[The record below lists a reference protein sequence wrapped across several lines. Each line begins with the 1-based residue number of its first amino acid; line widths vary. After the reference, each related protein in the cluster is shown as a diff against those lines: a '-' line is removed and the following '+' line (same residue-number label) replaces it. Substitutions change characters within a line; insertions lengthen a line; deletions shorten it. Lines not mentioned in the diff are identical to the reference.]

1 MKKHCLQ
8 SFLLLYIFFFFFP
21 GIAVS
26 SEKLEVFVS
35 IPPQKWICERI
46 GKDLVETYVLVDSG
60 QDPHTFEPR
69 PRQILAF
76 SRASLFFEVGLEFE
90 QEIIRRVGKNS
101 PHLRIVDTTV
111 GINWIPMPVS
121 GHEHGHE
128 QKGEDTHTHRTA
140 FDPHVWLSPRNL
152 ELMAAVMAEALANE
166 DPQHRQDY
174 EKNLAELYRE
184 LDALDQEIAEKL
196 APFSHASFFV
206 FHPAFG
212 YFAQSYHL
220 QQVAVETGGKSPTPR
235 QLSLLI
241 RRARAEGIKVIFV
254 QAQFDPK
261 SASAV
266 AAAIGGKVVPLDPLA
281 EDVEANL
288 KIMADRIAQAM
299 MSREKQ

>member
-1 MKKHCLQ
+1 MKKLCLQ
-8 SFLLLYIFFFFFP
+8 SFLLLSVLFSVLAGPAF
-21 GIAVS
+21 S
-26 SEKLEVFVS
+26 SEKLRVFVS

-46 GKDLVETYVLVDSG
+46 GKDLVETNVLVDSG

-111 GINWIPMPVS
+111 GIDWIPMEAA

-128 QKGEDTHTHRTA
+128 EKDEDAHLHRAA

-152 ELMAAVMAEALANE
+152 EIMATVMAEALANE
-166 DPQHRQDY
+166 DPQHRHDY
-174 EKNLAELYRE
+174 EKNLADLYRE
-184 LDALDQEIAEKL
+184 LDALDLAIAEKL
-196 APFSHASFFV
+196 APFSHATFFV

-212 YFAQSYHL
+212 YFAKSYHL
-220 QQVAVETGGKSPTPR
+220 QQVAVETGGKAPTPR
-235 QLSLLI
+235 QLALLI

-261 SASAV
+261 SASTV

-288 KIMADRIAQAM
+288 KIMADRIAQAL